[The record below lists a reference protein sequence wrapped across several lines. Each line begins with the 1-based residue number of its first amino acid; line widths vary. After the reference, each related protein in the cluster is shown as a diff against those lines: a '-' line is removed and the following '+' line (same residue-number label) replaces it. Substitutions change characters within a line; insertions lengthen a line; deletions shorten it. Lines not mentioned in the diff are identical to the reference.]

1 VMRVVNA
8 VKAAVVLS
16 LILLTGAPVL
26 AFDDASTVRVTR
38 VDGAVTLD
46 GAPLKEGAIITR
58 DGKVEAPANAAA
70 VLTWSNGS
78 VVELYPGSSLVLRGV
93 IFEADRKLEKSLL
106 TLEKGRVFVKAQIPE
121 HLFAHFEI
129 SAGNTP
135 LMSQGAEFAL
145 SYNEKGKELT
155 VLSLL
160 GVVVTDLGGKKVRIN
175 EGEQLV
181 HALAGAAGS
190 PTPLPAKTKEAL
202 QKTSQRL
209 GGSLLVDEALGSS
222 GGSLVAKIGGVRNR
236 RGNAPYTVKFKALTG
251 GGSGRLKSTNWQFGG
266 GAGADGREAEY
277 TFTQGVY
284 VVVLT
289 VEDENGQKASAQMNI
304 SVEQDCGC

>member
-1 VMRVVNA
+1 MMRIVNA
-8 VKAAVVLS
+8 VQAVIVWSLVLLACAPASAA
-16 LILLTGAPVL
+16 
-26 AFDDASTVRVTR
+26 DDASTVRVTR
-38 VDGAVTLD
+38 VDGAVTLN
-46 GAPLKEGAIITR
+46 GVPLKEGTAITR
-58 DGKVEAPANAAA
+58 DGNVEAPANAAA

-78 VVELYPGSSLVLRGV
+78 MVELYPGSSLVLRGV
-93 IFEADRKLEKSLL
+93 IYEADRKLEKSLL
-106 TLEKGRVFVKAQIPE
+106 TLEKGRIFVKAQVPE
-121 HLFAHFEI
+121 HLFAHFEV
-129 SAGNTP
+129 SAGDTP
-135 LMSQGAEFAL
+135 FMSQGAEFAL

-155 VLSLL
+155 VWSLL
-160 GVVVTDLGGKKVRIN
+160 GVVVADLRGTRVRVN

-190 PTPLPAKTKEAL
+190 PAPMPAKTKEAL
-202 QKTSQRL
+202 QKNSQRL
-209 GGSLLVDEALGSS
+209 GGSLLADEALGTP
-222 GGSLVAKIGGVRNR
+222 GGTLVAKIGGVRNR

-251 GGSGRLKSTNWQFGG
+251 GGSGKLKSINWQFGG
-266 GAGADGREAEY
+266 GAGAEGREAEY

>member
-1 VMRVVNA
+1 MMRMINA
-8 VKAAVVLS
+8 LQAVILLS
-16 LILLTGAPVL
+16 LVFWTCAP
-26 AFDDASTVRVTR
+26 AAAADDASIVRATR
-38 VDGAVTLD
+38 VDGAVTMD
-46 GAPLKEGAIITR
+46 GAPLKEGTIITR

-78 VVELYPGSSLVLRGV
+78 MVELYPGSSLVLRGV
-93 IFEADRKLEKSLL
+93 IYEADRKLEKSLL
-106 TLEKGRVFVKAQIPE
+106 TLEKGRAFVKAQVPE

-145 SYNEKGKELT
+145 KYDDTGKELT
-155 VLSLL
+155 VWSLL
-160 GVVVTDLGGKKVRIN
+160 GVVVADLRGSRVRVN

-190 PTPLPAKTKEAL
+190 PAAMPAKTKEAL

-209 GGSLLVDEALGSS
+209 GGSLLLDEELGAA
-222 GGSLVAKIGGVRNR
+222 GGPLVVKIGGVRNR

-251 GGSGRLKSTNWQFGG
+251 GGSGKLKSINWQFGG

-289 VEDENGQKASAQMNI
+289 VEDENGDKASAQMNI

>member
-1 VMRVVNA
+1 MRIVNA
-8 VKAAVVLS
+8 VKAVVVVG
-16 LILLTGAPVL
+16 LILLTGNAAS
-26 AFDDASTVRVTR
+26 AFDDASIVRATR

-46 GAPLKEGAIITR
+46 GAPLKEGTVITR
-58 DGKVEAPANAAA
+58 DAKVEAPANAAA

-78 VVELYPGSSLVLRGV
+78 MVELYPGSSLVLRGV

-106 TLEKGRVFVKAQIPE
+106 ALEKGRVFVKAQVPE

-129 SAGNTP
+129 SVGGTP
-135 LMSQGAEFAL
+135 FMSQGAEFAL
-145 SYNEKGKELT
+145 RTDGSGKEFSLW
-155 VLSLL
+155 SLL
-160 GVVVTDLGGKKVRIN
+160 GVVVTERQGARIRVN

-181 HALAGAAGS
+181 LSAAGAS
-190 PTPLPAKTKEAL
+190 QPAPMPANTKEAL

-209 GGSLLVDEALGSS
+209 GGSLLVDEELAPP
-222 GGSLVAKIGGVRNR
+222 GGPLVAKIGGVRNR

-251 GGSGRLKSTNWQFGG
+251 GGSGKLKAINWQFGG